1 MEYDTYK
8 QSLEGEAPPA
18 GLSAALQA
26 LWWEAHAD
34 WTRAHGLA
42 QDDGSPAGSWVHAYL
57 HRVEGDSTNA
67 AYWYRKAGKPAAT
80 GALLAE
86 WAAISRALL
95 G

>member
-1 MEYDTYK
+1 MDFMEFSASAS
-8 QSLEGEAPPA
+8 QAAPPD
-18 GLSAALQA
+18 GLDQA
-26 LWWEAHAD
+26 MQGLWWAKRGD
-34 WTRAHGLA
+34 WTRAHECA
-42 QDDGSPAGSWVHAYL
+42 QAQPDRDGDAVHAYL

-86 WAAISRALL
+86 WGAISRALL